1 MIDWRWHLFSILFKH
16 SFMKKIKHA
25 KHILFCILF
34 AMAFVPVDLFAQIAG
49 EPIINATLQG
59 KIVDSISGEPLEGVT
74 VQLEAVTH
82 SVKTDEKGNFHFV
95 TGQKLP
101 FTLALSYVGYER
113 RKLVVNASPVLIK
126 LQRSSDSLDEV
137 VVVGYTTVG
146 KKNLIGSVEKL
157 GLKEVSSIPTGSFDA
172 QLQGKVAGVQVSSST
187 GVPGEAL
194 NIRLRGATSI
204 NANNNPLYVI
214 DGVFVN
220 SESLQ
225 TLNTGGK
232 ATSPIADLNPSDIEY
247 VEVLKDAEATA
258 LYGSRGA
265 NGVILITTKRGKN
278 GQSTKIDVNLYAGR
292 AKAAKLWE
300 LTTGPEHAE
309 LVNEYNRNI
318 GKPEPFVSTAQ
329 GGRGLPSEQ
338 QTYDRLSE
346 AFRSAGIYNADI
358 SLYGGSDKTTYYL
371 GAGYNKQESILRPI
385 AFDRASFRFN
395 LDQKIND
402 RLKVGASNAISR
414 TGRNQGRAGDGPQG
428 GILQAALHTPTYL
441 SPYNEQGELVGRAGF
456 DNLTLLLDNYD
467 VGSISLRYIGNIYGE
482 YQISPSLKFRSTFSV
497 DYNHYDEHEYWNKF
511 LIAGSPSGSATSA
524 ISQATTWIN
533 EQTLT
538 YRKRLGTQHS
548 FGLLLGNTLQ
558 SSTFSLTSATGKGF
572 ASNDFK
578 IIGSAANTTS
588 FQDWDKYNLASFFG
602 RIDYGFADKYL
613 IDFSLRADGSSKFN
627 KGYQWGYFPALGLAW
642 RLNKENFLQDIS
654 FINDLKIRSSY
665 GITGNQSGINSFASR
680 QLWSG
685 VNGAYRGVAGMFPE
699 QLADEK
705 LTWEQ
710 TSQFNIGLD
719 AALFNNRLSFAF
731 NYYDKQTKDGLLT
744 AVLPGTTGYD
754 NYLNNAAEIS
764 NRGIEFTLNS
774 TNIQQNNWTWTT
786 AFNIA
791 RNVNTIK
798 HLSKP
803 MNFGSRDLILFK
815 EGSPMYS
822 FWVYKQLYVDS
833 QTGDAV
839 YEDVNGDGKITTDDR
854 QLLGSIWP
862 DFFGGI
868 TNNFSYKNW
877 DLSTFLS
884 FSVGNE
890 IYNHNRFFGE
900 AGGARDAARV
910 IFRSNLDR
918 WQQPGDITDVP
929 RTDGINNNNYK
940 DGGGRWLE
948 DGSYLRFRSLSLG
961 YNLPAAALERLS
973 LTKLRVYVQ
982 ATNLFTW
989 TKYTGLDPESA
1000 AGSSANEQG
1009 IDLGTPPQP
1018 RSFQLGVNLTL

>member
-1 MIDWRWHLFSILFKH
+1 MIKF
-16 SFMKKIKHA
+16 KHA
-25 KHILFCILF
+25 KPLLFCILL
-34 AMAFVPVDLFAQIAG
+34 AMALAPVQLSAQIVS

-59 KIVDSISGEPLEGVT
+59 KIVDSISGLPLEGVT

-82 SVKTDEKGNFHFV
+82 TVKTDEKGNFHFV

-101 FTLALSYVGYER
+101 LTLMLSYVGYQAQ
-113 RKLVVNASPVLIK
+113 KLVVQSSPVLIR
-126 LQRSSDSLDEV
+126 LQPSSDNLEEV

-146 KKNLIGSVEKL
+146 KKNLIGSVEKVA
-157 GLKEVSSIPTGSFDA
+157 LKELSSIPAGSFDA
-172 QLQGKVAGVQVSSST
+172 QLQGKVAGVQVSSNT

-220 SESLQ
+220 AESLQ

-232 ATSPIADLNPSDIEY
+232 ASSPIADLNPSDIEY
-247 VEVLKDAEATA
+247 IEVLKDAEATA

-265 NGVILITTKRGKN
+265 NGVILITTRRGKN
-278 GQSTKIDVNLYAGR
+278 GQSAKVDVNIYAGR
-292 AKAAKLWE
+292 AKAAKLWD
-300 LTTGPEHAE
+300 LTSGPEHAE
-309 LVNEYNRNI
+309 LVNEYNRNV
-318 GKPEPFVSTAQ
+318 GKPEPFVPAAQ
-329 GGRGLPSEQ
+329 GGRGLPAEQ
-338 QTYDRLSE
+338 LTYDRLAE
-346 AFRSAGIYNADI
+346 AFRTAGLYNEDL
-358 SLYGGSDKTTYYL
+358 SLYGGSDKTAYYL
-371 GAGYNKQESILRPI
+371 AAAYNKQESILRPI

-395 LDQKIND
+395 LDQTVNE
-402 RLKVGASNAISR
+402 RLKVGTSNAISR

-441 SPYNEQGELVGRAGF
+441 SPYNDAGELVGRAGF

-467 VGSISLRYIGNIYGE
+467 VGSVSLRYIGNVYGE
-482 YQISPSLKFRSTFSV
+482 YQITPNLKFRSTFSV
-497 DYNHYDEHEYWNKF
+497 DYNQYDEHEYWNKF

-538 YRKRLGTQHS
+538 YRRRLGSRHS

-602 RIDYGFADKYL
+602 RVDYGFDDRYL
-613 IDFSLRADGSSKFN
+613 IDFSLRADGSSKFS
-627 KGYQWGYFPALGLAW
+627 KGYQWGYFPAVGLAW
-642 RLNKENFLQDIS
+642 RLSKEPFLQDIA
-654 FINDLKIRSSY
+654 FISDLKIRSSY
-665 GITGNQSGINSFASR
+665 GVTGNQSGISSFASR

-685 VNGAYRGVAGMFPE
+685 VNAAYRGVAGMFPE
-699 QLADEK
+699 QLADEH
-705 LTWEQ
+705 LSWEQ
-710 TSQFNIGLD
+710 TAQFNIGLD
-719 AALFNNRLSFAF
+719 AALFKNALAFGF
-731 NYYDKQTKDGLLT
+731 NYYDKRTRDGLLT

-754 NYLNNAAEIS
+754 SYLNNAAEIS
-764 NRGIEFTLNS
+764 NKGFELSLNS
-774 TNIQQNNWTWTT
+774 TNIQRDHFAWTSS
-786 AFNIA
+786 FNIA
-791 RNVNTIK
+791 RNVNNIER
-798 HLSKP
+798 LGKP

-822 FWVYKQLYVDS
+822 FWVYKQLYVDP

-854 QLLGSIWP
+854 QILGSIWP
-862 DFFGGI
+862 DFFGGLA
-868 TNNFSYKNW
+868 NNFTYRNW

-910 IFRSNLDR
+910 IFSSNLDR
-918 WQQPGDITDVP
+918 WQQPGDRTDIP
-929 RTDGINNNNYK
+929 RSDGINNNNYK

-948 DGSYLRFRSLSLG
+948 DGSYLRLRSLSLG
-961 YNLPAAALERLS
+961 YNLPAAALDRLS

-982 ATNLFTW
+982 ATNLLTW
-989 TKYTGLDPESA
+989 TKYSGLDPESA
-1000 AGSSANEQG
+1000 ASSSANEQG

>member
-1 MIDWRWHLFSILFKH
+1 
-16 SFMKKIKHA
+16 MKTFKHA
-25 KHILFCILF
+25 KLLLLCILF
-34 AMAFVPVDLFAQIAG
+34 AAPFFSASVRGQVVS

-59 KIVDSISGEPLEGVT
+59 RIIDSVSGEPLEGVT

-82 SVKTDEKGNFHFV
+82 SVKTDEKGNFHLV

-101 FTLALSYVGYER
+101 VTLILSYVGYER
-113 RKLVVNASPVLIK
+113 RRLVVYSSPALIR
-126 LQRSSDSLDEV
+126 LQRASDNLDEV

-157 GLKEVSSIPTGSFDA
+157 GLKELSTIPTGSFDA
-172 QLQGKVAGVQVSSST
+172 QLQGKVAGVQVSSNT

-232 ATSPIADLNPSDIEY
+232 ASSPIADLNPSDIEY

-278 GQSTKIDVNLYAGR
+278 GQSAKIDVNLYAGK

-300 LTTGPEHAE
+300 LVTGPEHAE
-309 LVNEYNRNI
+309 LVNEYYRNI
-318 GKPEPFVSTAQ
+318 GKPEPFVSTAS
-329 GGRGLPSEQ
+329 GGRGLPAEQ
-338 QTYDRLSE
+338 QTYDRLGE
-346 AFRSAGIYNADI
+346 AFRTASLYNADI
-358 SLYGGSDKTTYYL
+358 ALYGGSDRTAYYL
-371 GAGYNKQESILRPI
+371 GGGYNKQQSILRPI

-402 RLKVGASNAISR
+402 RLKVGSSNALSR

-467 VGSISLRYIGNIYGE
+467 LGSISLRYIGNIYGE
-482 YQISPSLKFRSTFSV
+482 YQISPQLKFRSTFSV
-497 DYNHYDEHEYWNKF
+497 DYNQYDEHEYWNKF
-511 LIAGSPSGSATSA
+511 LIAGSPSGAATSA

-538 YRKRLGTQHS
+538 YRRRLGTQHS

-558 SSTFSLTSATGKGF
+558 SSSFALTSASGKGF

-588 FQDWDKYNLASFFG
+588 FQDWDKYTLASFFG
-602 RIDYGFADKYL
+602 RLDYGFADRYL

-627 KGYQWGYFPALGLAW
+627 RGYQWGYFPAVGLAW
-642 RLNKENFLQDIS
+642 RLSKESFLQDVS
-654 FINDLKIRSSY
+654 FVNDLKIKSSY
-665 GITGNQSGINSFASR
+665 GITGNQSGISSFASR

-699 QLADEK
+699 QLADQR

-710 TSQFNIGLD
+710 TSQFNIGID
-719 AALFNNRLSFAF
+719 AALFGNRLSLAVS
-731 NYYDKQTKDGLLT
+731 YYDKYTKDGLLT

-754 NYLNNAAEIS
+754 SYLNNAAEIS
-764 NRGIEFTLNS
+764 NRGFELSLNS
-774 TNIQQNNWTWTT
+774 TNIRRGSFSWTT

-791 RNVNTIK
+791 RNVNRIER
-798 HLSKP
+798 LSKP
-803 MNFGSRDLILFK
+803 MNFGSRDLILFQ

-822 FWVYKQLYVDS
+822 FWVYNQLYVDP

-854 QLLGSIWP
+854 KIMGSIWP
-862 DFFGGI
+862 DFFGGLS
-868 TNNFSYKNW
+868 NSFSYRNW
-877 DLSTFLS
+877 DLNTFFS

-918 WQQPGDITDVP
+918 WQQPGDITDIP

-948 DGSYLRFRSLSLG
+948 DGSYLRLRTLSLG
-961 YNLPAAALERLS
+961 YNLPAAALEKLS
-973 LTKLRVYVQ
+973 LSKLRIYLQ

-1000 AGSSANEQG
+1000 ASSAANEQG

-1018 RSFQLGVNLTL
+1018 RSFQLGINLTL